1 MKFQVKYKMSMTIID
16 DYSKKNK
23 KDSVKPI
30 KNGETITATGS
41 IETIKKKVNEQIE
54 SLKEQLINIYYG
66 EEL

>member
-1 MKFQVKYKMSMTIID
+1 MKFQLQYKMSMTIID
-16 DYSKKNK
+16 DYSKKNN
-23 KDSVKPI
+23 SIKPI
-30 KNGETITATGS
+30 NNGETITVTGS